1 MCYKSNGMQQAQFS
15 NPYPRISCL
24 VEKYSFTSPDELTAA
39 PTDLPKRIDVNAL
52 TMISFFGLRYSGST
66 SASSDAISHALDD
79 VINPDTWFN
88 CTIRI
93 RVATIQQSTFTVQPR
108 MLTLPPPR

>member
-1 MCYKSNGMQQAQFS
+1 MGYKSNGMQQAQFS

-24 VEKYSFTSPDELTAA
+24 VEKYNFTSPDELTAA
-39 PTDLPKRIDVNAL
+39 PTDLPKRIDVNAVTL
-52 TMISFFGLRYSGST
+52 MSVFGLRYSGST
-66 SASSDAISHALDD
+66 STASDAISHALGD
-79 VINPDTWFN
+79 VISPDTWLN
-88 CTIRI
+88 CTMRI